1 MQSNF
6 IYIIITIIIF
16 TYTINEIN
24 ERYNLYSLV
33 NRSKGILVNID
44 GHIIDMEQTAVK
56 QHLVIIKNILQTMSQ
71 IPCQQ
76 DDSNKLMLS
85 AYTIGSLGDLEKFKR
100 DNHYNHYKNNDKY
113 IIPAANIDEVI
124 SSIGQVIYVL
134 DNEICSS
141 SILLGNLH
149 ELIKL
154 YGKLTTEI
162 QYKQY
167 DDKFNSGVN
176 YVTSGQKYFID
187 DVNTYCNSYTFDQ
200 ESKIKD
206 RIAPIKPRNN
216 NMELSQNPDAGF
228 GTMQHDGESYVN
240 DDVNKSF
247 ERLQQV
253 VKPNNISNETYD
265 TQYRTDSGLTFV
277 IKRDNIPKY
286 IPFCDLT
293 KMREEVA
300 NANKYIID
308 FDSKHGLRNDY
319 KL

>member
-6 IYIIITIIIF
+6 IYIIIAIIII
-16 TYTINEIN
+16 TYTVNEIN
-24 ERYNLYSLV
+24 ERHNSYSLV

-44 GHIIDMEQTAVK
+44 GYIIDMKQTAVK
-56 QHLVIIKNILQTMSQ
+56 QHLVIIKNILQTMRQ
-71 IPCQQ
+71 IPCYQ
-76 DDSNKLMLS
+76 DDMNKQMLN
-85 AYTIGSLGDLEKFKR
+85 AYIIGSLVDLEKFKR
-100 DNHYNHYKNNDKY
+100 DNSYSDNDKY
-113 IIPAANIDEVI
+113 ITPVANIDEVI
-124 SSIGQVIYVL
+124 RNIGQVIHIFN
-134 DNEICSS
+134 DICTS
-141 SILLGNLH
+141 SISLGNLH

-154 YGKLTTEI
+154 YSRLTTEI
-162 QYKQY
+162 QYNQY
-167 DDKFNSGVN
+167 SDKFNSGVN

-228 GTMQHDGESYVN
+228 GTMANDGESYLN
-240 DDVNKSF
+240 DDINKSF
-247 ERLQQV
+247 EKLQHI
-253 VKPNNISNETYD
+253 VKPNNISNNTYD
-265 TQYRTDSGLTFV
+265 TQYKTDSGLTFV
-277 IKRDNIPKY
+277 IKRDNIPSY
-286 IPFCDLT
+286 VPFCDLT

>member
-76 DDSNKLMLS
+76 DDANKLMLN

-100 DNHYNHYKNNDKY
+100 DNLYNHYKDNDKY

-124 SSIGQVIYVL
+124 RSIGQVIYVL

-162 QYKQY
+162 EYKQY

-176 YVTSGQKYFID
+176 HVTSGQKYFID

>member
-6 IYIIITIIIF
+6 IYIIIAIIIIV
-16 TYTINEIN
+16 YTTNEIN
-24 ERYNLYSLV
+24 ERYNSYILV

-44 GHIIDMEQTAVK
+44 GHIIDMKQTAIK

-71 IPCQQ
+71 IPCHQ
-76 DDSNKLMLS
+76 DDINKQMLN
-85 AYTIGSLGDLEKFKR
+85 AYITASLVDLEKFKR
-100 DNHYNHYKNNDKY
+100 DNSYIDNDKY
-113 IIPAANIDEVI
+113 IIPVANIDEI
-124 SSIGQVIYVL
+124 IRNIGQVIHIL
-134 DNEICSS
+134 NNSICAS
-141 SILLGNLH
+141 SISLGNLH

-154 YGKLTTEI
+154 YGRLTTEI
-162 QYKQY
+162 QYNQY
-167 DDKFNSGVN
+167 SDKFNSGVN

-200 ESKIKD
+200 ESNIKD

-228 GTMQHDGESYVN
+228 GTMANDGESYLN
-240 DDVNKSF
+240 DDINKSF
-247 ERLQQV
+247 ERLQHV
-253 VKPNNISNETYD
+253 VKPNNISNNTYD
-265 TQYRTDSGLTFV
+265 TQYKTDSGLTFV
-277 IKRDNIPKY
+277 IKRDNIPSY